1 MKKEANLFKKIKGL
15 LREIQCPRFLHHFG
29 PKKYKFKQ
37 HALALLLKEVLKL
50 SFRRV
55 SKLLRLL
62 GIIVPTYSALCKSRK
77 RIPKWI
83 WQKLLQL
90 TSGIIHK
97 RVAIDSTGFS
107 MSNPS
112 FYYIKRINRRK
123 PVKSYVKLSALFDL
137 NSKKFIALRARAK
150 LRHDIKDAG
159 YLLNQDSSM
168 KKLIGDTSYDAE
180 FLHERCFWSGI
191 QTIIKPRVNV
201 RRGFFRKKQLKK
213 YSDEEYHQ
221 RSLIE
226 SGFGSIKRKYGGYTL
241 AKRFRNIQA
250 EIYCKA
256 IAHNLSLMR

>member
-1 MKKEANLFKKIKGL
+1 MKKEANLLKKIKGL

-37 HALALLLKEVLKL
+37 HAIALILKEALKL

-62 GIIVPTYSALCKSRK
+62 GVVVPTYSALCKSRK
-77 RIPKWI
+77 KIPKWI

-90 TSGIIHK
+90 TSGIIHE

-123 PVKSYVKLSALFDL
+123 PVKSYIKLSALFDL

-150 LRHDIKDAG
+150 SRHDIRDVGLINGIK
-159 YLLNQDSSM
+159 L
-168 KKLIGDTSYDAE
+168 KKLYGDTAYDSEA
-180 FLHERCFWSGI
+180 LHEKCFWLGI
-191 QTIIKPRVNV
+191 QTIIKPRRNV
-201 RRGFFRKKQLKK
+201 RRGFFRKKQMKK
-213 YSDEEYHQ
+213 YSDDEYHQ

-241 AKRFRNIQA
+241 ARRFKNIQT

-256 IAHNLSLMR
+256 IAHNLSLMK